1 MLLSL
6 GFRRSQVVL
15 FFFTQLWKMVRSS
28 IVYRY
33 LRLYRRVLTQRKF
46 LYVDWTNWSYGILS
60 VIILLL
66 LLGVF
71 LGAQSGKYIGKDKNG
86 TTVNIYLLLTLH
98 ILRVIYLTLIIQK
111 FRTNTSAHT

>member
-1 MLLSL
+1 MRTHHQYIVKFVVSICTTLKNITEKCKTLLSL
-6 GFRRSQVVL
+6 GFRPSQVVL

-66 LLGVF
+66 LI
-71 LGAQSGKYIGKDKNG
+71 GA
-86 TTVNIYLLLTLH
+86 
-98 ILRVIYLTLIIQK
+98 
-111 FRTNTSAHT
+111 F